1 LARLLNCGVL
11 RARCASLVAL
21 VVLFSGCAWMSEPP
35 VEISPAAEAYSL
47 FGRPLVPTTPTG
59 AAGDTLVVRLARARA
74 EYARDSTNADALIWL
89 ARRTAYLGRYRE
101 AVGLLSKGIAEHPD
115 DPRML
120 RHRGHRYITLRL
132 FALAVGDLEAASRM
146 TAGQPDEVEPDG
158 IPNAR
163 NMPTSTLHS
172 NIWYHLG
179 LAYYLE
185 GDFEK
190 ARRSWSECLK
200 YSANPDQ
207 QCATR
212 YWLWHSLARLGR
224 RDEARAALEPIRADM
239 DVIENQDYQR
249 LLLLYRGEAD
259 ADSLLAAARRTGGV
273 SFATTGYG
281 VGAWRLARG
290 EREPAMNLFREVLAG
305 DSWAAFG
312 FIAAEA
318 ELKRSGESPQ

>member
-1 LARLLNCGVL
+1 
-11 RARCASLVAL
+11 
-21 VVLFSGCAWMSEPP
+21 MSEAP

-47 FGRPLVPTTPTG
+47 FGRPLVPATPSG
-59 AAGDTLVVRLARARA
+59 AAGETLVVRLARARA
-74 EYARDSTNADALIWL
+74 EYTRDSTNADATIWL

-101 AVGLLSKGIAEHPD
+101 AVGLLSNGVARHPD

-132 FALAVGDLEAASRM
+132 FALAVQDLEAAARM

-163 NMPTSTLHS
+163 NTPTSTLHS

-179 LAYYLE
+179 LAYYLQ
-185 GDFEK
+185 GDFEN
-190 ARRSWSECLK
+190 ARRCWSECLK
-200 YSANPDQ
+200 YSTNPDQ
-207 QCATR
+207 LCATT
-212 YWLWHSLARLGR
+212 YWLWQSQTRLDRGE
-224 RDEARAALEPIRADM
+224 EARAALAPIEAGM

-249 LLLLYRGEAD
+249 LLLLYRGEGA
-259 ADSLLAAARRTGGV
+259 ADSLLATARREGGV
-273 SFATTGYG
+273 SFATVGYG
-281 VGAWRLARG
+281 IGAWHLARG

-318 ELKRSGESPQ
+318 ELKRGGESPQ